1 MLNSC
6 QTPNHSFALPLERFR
21 ESSLAN
27 YLPSDN
33 DRSRDTQANGLS
45 VVAFPCYSV
54 RLIFKGH
61 CIMRDFRL
69 YDGCKRCE
77 VIERASS
84 GDSFKVM
91 VTSRSFARGIA
102 LNIQHRRIY

>member
-1 MLNSC
+1 
-6 QTPNHSFALPLERFR
+6 
-21 ESSLAN
+21 
-27 YLPSDN
+27 
-33 DRSRDTQANGLS
+33 
-45 VVAFPCYSV
+45 
-54 RLIFKGH
+54 
-61 CIMRDFRL
+61 MRDFRL

-102 LNIQHRRIY
+102 LNIQYRRIY